1 VGAWMLPSAAGAFA
15 VGLLS
20 WNSMP
25 RWVEPWMTFV
35 LGPALLGAA
44 WLLAGRERRDP
55 GPLARANLLPADHA
69 AVEAVAGRRVISN
82 AAPVVSVILSAIGVL
97 ALGIGWS
104 GFHHRGLHGALLATL
119 APERVVIEG
128 TLKTDPQET
137 TLGWSA
143 TAQVR
148 RVEWPDGAVTLR
160 SWVWVSGSADMPR
173 ARRGDLVRLEGA
185 LRVPDDEGF
194 AEALRH
200 KGIPAQLQL
209 RTFTRVGPSPNAFVR
224 AAQVARNVVGSSIEG
239 VFPAREAGLL
249 LGLLLGDDSR
259 LDPGLERDFR
269 ASGLSHLLVVSGGN
283 VAMVLA
289 PVLGAAALLRLSRW
303 PKFAFGFGAVAF
315 FTILTGAEPS
325 VLRAGVMA
333 CIALVGVLAGRPR
346 TTASILSAAVLGLLI
361 LDPWLV
367 WSVGFQL
374 SVTATAGMVALAS
387 PLAERFGRSLP
398 SPIVTAAAA
407 TISAQLGV
415 TPILLYHFHEVPL
428 VTLPANLAA
437 FPLVAPS
444 LLLGAVAAGTG
455 LVWFPLGAVVAAV
468 AALPMRWLELVA
480 DHLGKAPVGYLTS
493 EGGPL
498 VLVVGTAVVA
508 AVIVWIRSGWKP
520 PRTATAVAVASLPL
534 FVWASALGSGPPE
547 GFTVRFFDVGQGDA
561 ALLTTPEGATVLVD
575 GGPERD
581 QVATEISA
589 LGIKR
594 LDIVVAS
601 HPHADH
607 IVGLPSVL
615 ARLPVGLLLQPGCEK
630 DEPSPLQADLERA
643 IADEEVEVRNPR
655 AGDTYWLGLLRVDVL
670 SPDRCWT
677 GTESDANNDAIV
689 IRATYE
695 RHVVLIA
702 SEPEEPA
709 QEWLLESGTDLRAD
723 VLKVPHHGA
732 ATSVPEFFDA
742 VDAEVAI
749 VSVGENDYGHPTAFA
764 LDALMASGAQVCR
777 TDRHGT
783 ITVSFVGL
791 TPTVESERWL

>member
-1 VGAWMLPSAAGAFA
+1 MLPSAAAAFA
-15 VGLLS
+15 VGLLGWAS
-20 WNSMP
+20 VT
-25 RWVEPWMTFV
+25 RWVEPWMAIV
-35 LGPALLGAA
+35 LGLLALGAG
-44 WLLAGRERRDP
+44 WLVAGRERRGP
-55 GPLARANLLPADHA
+55 GPLARARLLPPDHA
-69 AVEAVAGRRVISN
+69 AVEAVAGDRVTS
-82 AAPVVSVILSAIGVL
+82 AAPGVAAILAVLGVL
-97 ALGIGWS
+97 ALGTGWS
-104 GFHHRGLHGALLATL
+104 GFLHRGLEAALLATL
-119 APERVVIEG
+119 SPERVVIEG
-128 TLKTDPQET
+128 TLKIDPRKT
-137 TLGWSA
+137 TLGWST
-143 TAQVR
+143 TAQVS
-148 RVEWPDGAVTLR
+148 RVEWPDGAATLR
-160 SWVWVSGSADMPR
+160 SSVWVSGSEEPPR
-173 ARRGDLVRLEGA
+173 ARRGDLVRLEGV
-185 LRVPDDEGF
+185 LRVPDDEEF

-209 RTFTRVGPSPNAFVR
+209 QTFTRVGPSPSAFVR
-224 AAQVARNVVGSSIEG
+224 ATQGARNVVGRSIER
-239 VFPAREAGLL
+239 VFPSKEAGLL

-259 LDPGLERDFR
+259 LDAGLERDFR
-269 ASGLSHLLVVSGGN
+269 AAGLSHLLVVSGGN

-289 PVLGAAALLRLSRW
+289 PVLAAAALLRLSRW
-303 PKFAFGFGAVAF
+303 PKFVIGFGAVAF

-346 TTASILSAAVLGLLI
+346 TTASILSAAVLGLLV

-387 PLAERFGRSLP
+387 PLAERFGRLMP
-398 SPIVTAAAA
+398 SPVATAAGA

-444 LLLGAVAAGTG
+444 LLLGAVAAATG
-455 LVWFPLGAVVAAV
+455 LAWFPLGKILGAV
-468 AALPMRWLELVA
+468 AILPMRWLELVA
-480 DHLGKAPVGYLTS
+480 DHLGKAPVGYLTA
-493 EGGPL
+493 EGGAS
-498 VLVVGTAVVA
+498 VLIGGIVVVA
-508 AVIVWIRSGWKP
+508 AVVVWIRTGWKP
-520 PRTATAVAVASLPL
+520 PRTATAVAVAVLPV
-534 FVWASALGSGPPE
+534 FVWASALGSGPPD

-561 ALLTTPEGATVLVD
+561 ALLTTPEGGTVLVD

-581 QVATEISA
+581 QVATELSA

-615 ARLPVGLLLQPGCEK
+615 ARLPVGLLLQPGCDGEP
-630 DEPSPLQADLERA
+630 PSPLQADLDRA

-655 AGDTYWLGLLRVDVL
+655 AGDTFWLGMLRLDVL

-695 RHVVLIA
+695 EHVVLIA

-709 QEWLLESGTDLRAD
+709 QEWLLESGVNLRAD

-742 VDAEVAI
+742 VDAEMAI
-749 VSVGENDYGHPTAFA
+749 VSVGENDYGHPTAFT
-764 LDALMASGAQVCR
+764 LDALVTSGAQVWR

-783 ITVSFVGL
+783 ITVILNG
-791 TPTVESERWL
+791 PTLSVESERWL

>member
-1 VGAWMLPSAAGAFA
+1 MGAWMLPSAAAAFA
-15 VGLLS
+15 VGLLG
-20 WNSMP
+20 WTWMP
-25 RWVEPWMTFV
+25 TRAEPWMAFV
-35 LGPALLGAA
+35 LGLVALGAG
-44 WLLAGRERRDP
+44 WIVAGRERRGP
-55 GPLARANLLPADHA
+55 GALARANLLPPDPPT
-69 AVEAVAGRRVISN
+69 VEAVAGGRVTSVAPAI
-82 AAPVVSVILSAIGVL
+82 AAILSVAGVL

-104 GFHHRGLHGALLATL
+104 GFQNRGLEAALLATL

-128 TLKTDPQET
+128 TLKTDPRRT

-143 TAQVR
+143 TAQVS
-148 RVEWPDGAVTLR
+148 RVEWPDGAAILR
-160 SWVWVSGSADMPR
+160 SSVWVSGSEKVPR
-173 ARRGDLVRLEGA
+173 ARRGDLVRLEGV
-185 LRVPDDEGF
+185 LRVPDDEEF
-194 AEALRH
+194 ADALRH

-209 RTFTRVGPSPNAFVR
+209 DTFTRVGPSSSAFVR
-224 AAQVARNVVGSSIEG
+224 ATQGARNVVGRSIQR
-239 VFPAREAGLL
+239 VFPPKEAGLL
-249 LGLLLGDDSR
+249 LGLLLGDDSQ

-269 ASGLSHLLVVSGGN
+269 AAGLSHLLVVSGGN

-289 PVLGAAALLRLSRW
+289 PVLAAAALLRLSRW
-303 PKFAFGFGAVAF
+303 PKFVVGFGAVAF

-346 TTASILSAAVLGLLI
+346 TTASILSAAVLGLLV

-387 PLAERFGRSLP
+387 PLAERFGRLVP
-398 SPIVTAAAA
+398 SPVATAAGA

-455 LVWFPLGAVVAAV
+455 LAWFPLGKVVGALAL
-468 AALPMRWLELVA
+468 LPMRWLELVA
-480 DHLGKAPVGYLTS
+480 DHLGKAPAGYLTA

-498 VLVVGTAVVA
+498 VLVGGTALVA
-508 AVIVWIRSGWKP
+508 AIVVWIRTGWKP
-520 PRTATAVAVASLPL
+520 PRTATAVALAFLPVV
-534 FVWASALGSGPPE
+534 VWASALGSGPPD
-547 GFTVRFFDVGQGDA
+547 GFTVHFFDVGQGDA
-561 ALLTTPEGATVLVD
+561 ALLTTPEGGTVLVD

-581 QVATEISA
+581 QVASEISA

-615 ARLPVGLLLQPGCEK
+615 ARLPVGLLLQPGCEG
-630 DEPSPLQADLERA
+630 EQPSPLQADLDRA
-643 IADEEVEVRNPR
+643 IADEDVAVRNPR
-655 AGDTYWLGLLRVDVL
+655 AGGTFWLGTLRLEVL

-689 IRATYE
+689 IRATYDE
-695 RHVVLIA
+695 HIVLIA
-702 SEPEEPA
+702 TEPEEPA
-709 QEWLLESGTDLRAD
+709 QEWLLESGVDLRAD

-742 VDAEVAI
+742 VDADVAV
-749 VSVGENDYGHPTAFA
+749 VSVGDNDYGHPTAFT
-764 LDALMASGAQVCR
+764 LDALSASGAQVWR

-783 ITVSFVGL
+783 ITVLL
-791 TPTVESERWL
+791 TGPTPSVESERWR

>member
-1 VGAWMLPSAAGAFA
+1 MLPSAAAVFA
-15 VGLLS
+15 VGLLGWTAIS
-20 WNSMP
+20 DL
-25 RWVEPWMTFV
+25 VEPWMLLVFGLV
-35 LGPALLGAA
+35 ALGAG
-44 WLLAGRERRDP
+44 WLAAGQERRGP
-55 GPLARANLLPADHA
+55 GALARAGLVVPGHGTMEAVGAGRVVPAVTPAIAA
-69 AVEAVAGRRVISN
+69 AVSLA
-82 AAPVVSVILSAIGVL
+82 GVL
-97 ALGIGWS
+97 AVGAGWA
-104 GFHHRGLHGALLATL
+104 GVHHRGLDGALLASL
-119 APERVVIEG
+119 APERVVLEG
-128 TLKTDPQET
+128 TLKTDPRET
-137 TLGWSA
+137 ALGWSVV
-143 TAQVR
+143 AQVS
-148 RVEWPDGAVTLR
+148 RVEWRDGAASLR
-160 SWVWVSGSADMPR
+160 SSAWVSGSDEVPGV
-173 ARRGDLVRLEGA
+173 RRGDLVRLEGV

-209 RTFTRVGPSPNAFVR
+209 QTLTRLGPSPSVFVR
-224 AAQVARNVVGSSIEG
+224 ATQAARRVVGSSIER
-239 VFPAREAGLL
+239 VFPPKEAGLL
-249 LGLLLGDDSR
+249 LGLLVGDDSR

-269 ASGLSHLLVVSGGN
+269 AAGLSHLLVVSGGN

-289 PVLGAAALLRLSRW
+289 PVLAAAALLRLSRW
-303 PKFAFGFGAVAF
+303 PMFAVGFGTIAF

-333 CIALVGVLAGRPR
+333 CLALVGVLAGRPR
-346 TTASILSAAVLGLLI
+346 TTASILSAAVLGLLV

-387 PLAERFGRSLP
+387 PLADRLGRFVP
-398 SPIVTAAAA
+398 SPVATAAGA

-444 LLLGAVAAGTG
+444 LLLGAAAAGTG
-455 LVWFPLGAVVAAV
+455 LVWLPLGKVVGVVAL
-468 AALPMRWLELVA
+468 LPMRWLELVA
-480 DHLGKAPVGYLTS
+480 DRLGKAPVGYLTA

-498 VLVVGTAVVA
+498 ILVGGTAIVA
-508 AVIVWIRSGWKP
+508 ALIVWIRTGWKP
-520 PRTATAVAVASLPL
+520 PRTATAVAIAVLPA
-534 FVWASALGSGPPE
+534 FVWASALGSGPPD
-547 GFTVRFFDVGQGDA
+547 GFSVRFFDVGQGDA
-561 ALLTTPEGATVLVD
+561 ALMTTPEGGSVLVD

-581 QVATEISA
+581 QVATELSA
-589 LGIKR
+589 LGVKR

-607 IVGLPSVL
+607 IIGLPSVL
-615 ARLPVGLLLQPGCEK
+615 ARLPVGLLLQPDCE
-630 DEPSPLQADLERA
+630 EETPPLQADLDRA
-643 IADEEVEVRNPR
+643 IVDEGVEVRNPR
-655 AGDTYWLGLLRVDVL
+655 AGDTFWLGSLRLDVL

-689 IRATYE
+689 IRATYGG
-695 RHVVLIA
+695 HVVLIA

-709 QEWLLESGTDLRAD
+709 QEWLLESGIDLRAD

-732 ATSVPEFFDA
+732 ETSVPEFFDA
-742 VDAEVAI
+742 VDAEVAV

-764 LDALMASGAQVCR
+764 LDALAAAGSQVWR

-783 ITVSFVGL
+783 ITVLFSGP
-791 TPTVESERWL
+791 TPTVESERWP

>member
-1 VGAWMLPSAAGAFA
+1 MGAWMLPSAAAAFA

-20 WNSMP
+20 WTWMP
-25 RWVEPWMTFV
+25 TWAEPWM
-35 LGPALLGAA
+35 ALLLGLVALGAG
-44 WLLAGRERRDP
+44 WIVAGRERSGP
-55 GPLARANLLPADHA
+55 GPLARANLLPPDHPT
-69 AVEAVAGRRVISN
+69 VEAVAGGRVHPVAPAV
-82 AAPVVSVILSAIGVL
+82 AAILSVAGVL
-97 ALGIGWS
+97 ALGTGWG
-104 GFHHRGLHGALLATL
+104 GFHHRGLEAALLATL
-119 APERVVIEG
+119 APERVVMEG
-128 TLKTDPQET
+128 TLKTDPRRT

-143 TAQVR
+143 TAQGSW
-148 RVEWPDGAVTLR
+148 VEWPDGAATLR
-160 SWVWVSGSADMPR
+160 SSVWVSGSEEVPR
-173 ARRGDLVRLEGA
+173 ARRGDLVRLEGV
-185 LRVPDDEGF
+185 LRVPDDEEF

-209 RTFTRVGPSPNAFVR
+209 QTFSRVGPSSSAFVR
-224 AAQVARNVVGSSIEG
+224 ATQGVRNVVGRSIER
-239 VFPAREAGLL
+239 VLPSKEAGLL
-249 LGLLLGDDSR
+249 LGLLLGDDSQ
-259 LDPGLERDFR
+259 LDPGVERDFR
-269 ASGLSHLLVVSGGN
+269 AAGLSHLLVVSGGN

-289 PVLGAAALLRLSRW
+289 PVLAAAALLRLSRW
-303 PKFAFGFGAVAF
+303 PKFVVGFGAVAF

-333 CIALVGVLAGRPR
+333 SIALVGVLAGRPR
-346 TTASILSAAVLGLLI
+346 TTASILSAAVLGLLV

-387 PLAERFGRSLP
+387 PLAERFGRLVP
-398 SPIVTAAAA
+398 SPVATSAGA

-455 LVWFPLGAVVAAV
+455 LAWFPLGKVVGALAL
-468 AALPMRWLELVA
+468 LPMRWLELVA

-498 VLVVGTAVVA
+498 VLVGGTAVVA
-508 AVIVWIRSGWKP
+508 AIVVWIRSGWKP
-520 PRTATAVAVASLPL
+520 PRTATAVAVAVLPVV
-534 FVWASALGSGPPE
+534 VWASALGSGPPE
-547 GFTVRFFDVGQGDA
+547 GFTVQFFDVGQGDA
-561 ALLTTPEGATVLVD
+561 ALLRTPEGATVLVD

-581 QVATEISA
+581 QVSTEISA

-615 ARLPVGLLLQPGCEK
+615 SRLPVGLLLQPGCEG
-630 DEPSPLQADLERA
+630 EQPSPLQVDLDRA
-643 IADEEVEVRNPR
+643 IADEDVEVRNPR
-655 AGDTYWLGLLRVDVL
+655 AGDTFWLGTLRLDVL

-677 GTESDANNDAIV
+677 GTESDSNNDAIV
-689 IRATYE
+689 IRATYDG
-695 RHVVLIA
+695 HVVLIA
-702 SEPEEPA
+702 TEPEEPA
-709 QEWLLESGTDLRAD
+709 QEWLLESGVDLRAD
-723 VLKVPHHGA
+723 LLKVPHHGA

-742 VDAEVAI
+742 VDAEVAV
-749 VSVGENDYGHPTAFA
+749 VSVGDNDYGHPTAFT
-764 LDALMASGAQVCR
+764 LDALAASGAQVWR

-783 ITVSFVGL
+783 ITVLL
-791 TPTVESERWL
+791 TGPTLSVESERWR

>member
-1 VGAWMLPSAAGAFA
+1 MGAWMLPSAAAAFA
-15 VGLLS
+15 VGLVGWTALPV
-20 WNSMP
+20 WA
-25 RWVEPWMTFV
+25 EPWMAFAAGLV
-35 LGPALLGAA
+35 ALGAGWIA
-44 WLLAGRERRDP
+44 AGRERRGA
-55 GPLARANLLPADHA
+55 GPLARATLLPPEHA
-69 AVEAVAGRRVISN
+69 TVQAVAGGGVS
-82 AAPVVSVILSAIGVL
+82 AGAPVVAAVLAVLGVL

-104 GFHHRGLHGALLATL
+104 GFHHRGLDRALLATL

-128 TLKTDPQET
+128 ILKIDPRKS

-143 TAQVR
+143 TAQVS
-148 RVEWPDGAVTLR
+148 RVEWPEGAATLR
-160 SWVWVSGSADMPR
+160 SAVWVSGSDELPR
-173 ARRGDLVRLEGA
+173 ARRGDLVRLEGV

-209 RTFTRVGPSPNAFVR
+209 QTFTRVGDSPSAFVR
-224 AAQVARNVVGSSIEG
+224 ATQGARDVVGRSIER
-239 VFPAREAGLL
+239 VFPSRESGLL
-249 LGLLLGDDSR
+249 LGLLLGDDSQ

-269 ASGLSHLLVVSGGN
+269 AAGLSHLLVVSGGN

-289 PVLGAAALLRLSRW
+289 PVLAAAALLRLSRW
-303 PKFAFGFGAVAF
+303 PKFVVGFGAVAF

-346 TTASILSAAVLGLLI
+346 TTASILSAAVLGLLV

-387 PLAERFGRSLP
+387 PLAERFGRFLP
-398 SPIVTAAAA
+398 GPVAAAAGA

-444 LLLGAVAAGTG
+444 LLLGAVAAATG
-455 LVWFPLGAVVAAV
+455 LAWFPLGKVVGAV
-468 AALPMRWLELVA
+468 AVLPMRWLELVA

-498 VLVVGTAVVA
+498 VLVGGTVLVA
-508 AVIVWIRSGWKP
+508 AMVVWIRTGWKP
-520 PRTATAVAVASLPL
+520 PRSATAVAVAVLPVV
-534 FVWASALGSGPPE
+534 VWASALGSGPPD
-547 GFTVRFFDVGQGDA
+547 GFIVRFFDVGQGDA

-615 ARLPVGLLLQPGCEK
+615 ARLPVGLLLQPGCEA
-630 DEPSPLQADLERA
+630 DSPSPLQADLDRA
-643 IADEEVEVRNPR
+643 IADEHVEVRNPR
-655 AGDTYWLGLLRVDVL
+655 AGDTFWLGLLRLDVL

-709 QEWLLESGTDLRAD
+709 QGWLLESGVDLRAD

-732 ATSVPEFFDA
+732 ATSVPAFFDA
-742 VDAEVAI
+742 VEAEVAV
-749 VSVGENDYGHPTAFA
+749 VSVGDNDYGHPTAFT
-764 LDALMASGAQVCR
+764 LDALVASGAQVWR

-783 ITVSFVGL
+783 ITILLAG
-791 TPTVESERWL
+791 PTLSIESERWL

>member
-1 VGAWMLPSAAGAFA
+1 MGAWMLPSAAAAFA
-15 VGLLS
+15 VGLLG
-20 WNSMP
+20 WTWLP
-25 RWVEPWMTFV
+25 GWVDPWMALA
-35 LGPALLGAA
+35 LGLLALGTG
-44 WLLAGRERRDP
+44 WIVAGRERPGP
-55 GPLARANLLPADHA
+55 GPLARANLLPPGHPT
-69 AVEAVAGRRVISN
+69 VEAVAGGGVTS
-82 AAPVVSVILSAIGVL
+82 AAPAVAAILTVVGVL
-97 ALGIGWS
+97 ALGTGWS
-104 GFHHRGLHGALLATL
+104 GFHYRGLEAALLATL
-119 APERVVIEG
+119 APERVVVQG
-128 TLKTDPQET
+128 TLKTDPRRT

-143 TAQVR
+143 TAQVT
-148 RVEWPDGAVTLR
+148 RVEWPDGAATLR
-160 SWVWVSGSADMPR
+160 TSVWVSGSDEIPR
-173 ARRGDLVRLEGA
+173 ARRGDLIRLEGV
-185 LRVPDDEGF
+185 LRVPDDEEF

-200 KGIPAQLQL
+200 KGIPGQLQL
-209 RTFTRVGPSPNAFVR
+209 QTFTRVGSSPSAFIR
-224 AAQVARNVVGSSIEG
+224 ATQGARTVVGRSIER
-239 VFPAREAGLL
+239 VFPSKEAGLL
-249 LGLLLGDDSR
+249 LGLLLGDDSQ
-259 LDPGLERDFR
+259 LDPGVERDFR
-269 ASGLSHLLVVSGGN
+269 AAGLSHLLVVSGGN

-289 PVLGAAALLRLSRW
+289 PVLAAAALLRLSRW
-303 PKFAFGFGAVAF
+303 PKFVVGFGAVAF

-333 CIALVGVLAGRPR
+333 CIALVGMLAGRPR
-346 TTASILSAAVLGLLI
+346 TTASILAAAVLCLLV

-374 SVTATAGMVALAS
+374 SVTATAGMVGLAS
-387 PLAERFGRSLP
+387 PLAERFGRILP
-398 SPIVTAAAA
+398 SPVATAAGA

-455 LVWFPLGAVVAAV
+455 LAWFPLGKVVGTLAL
-468 AALPMRWLELVA
+468 LPMRWLELVA
-480 DHLGKAPVGYLTS
+480 DKLGKAPVGYLTS

-498 VLVVGTAVVA
+498 VLVGGAVLVA
-508 AVIVWIRSGWKP
+508 AVVVWIRTGWKP
-520 PRTATAVAVASLPL
+520 PRTATAVAVAVLPVV
-534 FVWASALGSGPPE
+534 VWASALGSGPPE
-547 GFTVRFFDVGQGDA
+547 AFTVQFFDVGQGDA

-589 LGIKR
+589 LGVKR

-615 ARLPVGLLLQPGCEK
+615 ARMPVGLLLQPGCEG
-630 DEPSPLQADLERA
+630 EQPSPLQADLDRA
-643 IADEEVEVRNPR
+643 IADEDVEVRNPR
-655 AGDTYWLGLLRVDVL
+655 AGDTFWLGTLRLDVL

-689 IRATYE
+689 IRASYE
-695 RHVVLIA
+695 EHVVLIA

-709 QEWLLESGTDLRAD
+709 QEWLLESGVDLRAD

-749 VSVGENDYGHPTAFA
+749 VSVGDNDYGHPTAFTLEA
-764 LDALMASGAQVCR
+764 LAAAGAQVWR

-783 ITVSFVGL
+783 ITVLL
-791 TPTVESERWL
+791 TGPTPSIESERWR

>member
-1 VGAWMLPSAAGAFA
+1 VGAWMLPFAATAFA
-15 VGLLS
+15 IGLLS
-20 WNSMP
+20 WTSMP
-25 RWVEPWMTFV
+25 RWVEPWIALV
-35 LGPALLGAA
+35 LGPVALGAG
-44 WLLAGRERRDP
+44 WLMVGRERRGP
-55 GPLARANLLPADHA
+55 GPLARAHLLPPDHA
-69 AVEAVAGRRVISN
+69 TVEAVAGDRVAS
-82 AAPVVSVILSAIGVL
+82 AVPPVVAAVLSALGVL
-97 ALGIGWS
+97 AIGTGWS
-104 GFHHRGLHGALLATL
+104 GFHHRGLDGALLSTL
-119 APERVVIEG
+119 ASERVVIEG
-128 TLKTDPQET
+128 TLKTDPRET

-148 RVEWPDGAVTLR
+148 RVEWPDGAATLR
-160 SWVWVSGSADMPR
+160 SSVWVSGSDDMPR
-173 ARRGDLVRLEGA
+173 ARRGDLVLLEGV
-185 LRVPDDEGF
+185 LRVPEDEGF

-209 RTFTRVGPSPNAFVR
+209 QTFTRVGPSPSAFVR
-224 AAQVARNVVGSSIEG
+224 ATQGARNVVGSSIER
-239 VFPAREAGLL
+239 VFPSKEAGLL
-249 LGLLLGDDSR
+249 LGLLLGDDSG

-269 ASGLSHLLVVSGGN
+269 ATGLSHLLVVSGGN

-289 PVLGAAALLRLSRW
+289 PVLAAAALLRLSRW
-303 PKFAFGFGAVAF
+303 PKFAVGFGAVAF
-315 FTILTGAEPS
+315 FTVLTGAEPS
-325 VLRAGVMA
+325 VLRAGAMA

-346 TTASILSAAVLGLLI
+346 TTASILSAAVLGLLVI
-361 LDPWLV
+361 DPWLV

-387 PLAERFGRSLP
+387 PLAERFGRFLP
-398 SPIVTAAAA
+398 SPIATAAGA

-415 TPILLYHFHEVPL
+415 TSILLYHFHEVPL

-455 LVWFPLGAVVAAV
+455 LVWFPLGKIMGAV
-468 AALPMRWLELVA
+468 AILPMRWLELVA

-508 AVIVWIRSGWKP
+508 AVIVWIRTCWKP
-520 PRTATAVAVASLPL
+520 PRTAIAVAVAVLPV
-534 FVWASALGSGPPE
+534 FVWASALGSGPPD

-581 QVATEISA
+581 QVATELSA

-615 ARLPVGLLLQPGCEK
+615 ARLPVGLLLHPGCE
-630 DEPSPLQADLERA
+630 DEEPSPLQADLDRA
-643 IADEEVEVRNPR
+643 IADESVEVRNPR
-655 AGDTYWLGLLRVDVL
+655 AGDTFWLGLLRLDVL

-677 GTESDANNDAIV
+677 GTESDANNDAFV

-695 RHVVLIA
+695 AHVVLIA

-709 QEWLLESGTDLRAD
+709 QEWLLESGTDLQAD
-723 VLKVPHHGA
+723 LLKVPHHGA

-749 VSVGENDYGHPTAFA
+749 VSVGENDYGHPTAFT
-764 LDALMASGAQVCR
+764 LDALVGSGAQVWR